1 MGLDF
6 ACDPVVQLSSEGVKI
21 DSYLRPEAFLGDLG
35 LDESLMFLGSDF
47 VWLCATLWIEVL
59 DGVDRCQ
66 GEGSARNKLITC
78 CMYVWLNA

>member
-6 ACDPVVQLSSEGVKI
+6 ACDPVVQLSSEGMKI

-47 VWLCATLWIEVL
+47 V
-59 DGVDRCQ
+59 
-66 GEGSARNKLITC
+66 
-78 CMYVWLNA
+78 